1 MNNRLLILG
10 ANGMLG
16 ASLLRHLTKLDEFE
30 VFGTV
35 RNDAAKKN
43 LNDQGF
49 DNLISKIDAYD
60 FETVALTIRKIRP
73 AYVLNCIG
81 IIKQLDASKAPV
93 DAVVINSLLP
103 HQLASECDAV
113 GAKLIHFSTDCVF
126 SGRVGFYAESD
137 IPDAIDIYGRS
148 KLLGEVAYGEHLTL
162 RTSIIGHELGRS
174 LSLVDW
180 FLSQSKLVWGY
191 QKAIF
196 SGLPTVCVAEFLV
209 NYVFEKNLS
218 GLYHLSADP
227 IDKYS
232 LLSLINDF
240 YSSGKEILPTSDF
253 VIDRSLNSSRLSDL
267 TGYIPDSW
275 PKQIE
280 KMRREYLAYF
290 V

>member
-16 ASLLRHLTKLDEFE
+16 ASLLRYLTKLDEFE

-35 RNDAAKKN
+35 RNDEAKKN

-49 DNLISKIDAYD
+49 DNLISEIDAHD
-60 FETVALTIRKIRP
+60 FDTVASTIRETRP
-73 AYVLNCIG
+73 AYVLNCVG
-81 IIKQLDASKAPV
+81 IIKQLDASKAPI

-103 HQLASECDAV
+103 HQLASECDSV

-126 SGRVGFYAESD
+126 SGRDGFYAESD
-137 IPDAIDIYGRS
+137 IPDPVDIYGRS

-162 RTSIIGHELGRS
+162 RTSIIGHELGRA

-191 QKAIF
+191 QNAIF

-218 GLYHLSADP
+218 GLYHLSSDP
-227 IDKYS
+227 IDKFS
-232 LLSLINDF
+232 LLSLVNEF
-240 YSSGKEILPTSDF
+240 YLSGNEILPSSEL